1 MTPDQIE
8 AILRAVRLG
17 LNPDRAAQASGITP
31 STLRAHRRRHPE
43 FATAIK
49 EAESMAE
56 QGFLARIIKHTD
68 KQWTAAAWI
77 LERRWPE
84 RWAKREPDRVEAAKV
99 KASAMPGPTPPP
111 PADLAAD
118 MQKLAKLSA
127 EILAPQLERQR
138 NAKASTKPD

>member
-1 MTPDQIE
+1 MTPDQID

-17 LNPDRAAQASGITP
+17 LHPDRAAQASGVTP
-31 STLRAHRRRHPE
+31 STLRAHRKRHPE

-49 EAESMAE
+49 EAESTAE
-56 QGFLARIIKHTD
+56 QGFLARILKHTE
-68 KQWTAAAWI
+68 KQWTAAAWM

-99 KASAMPGPTPPP
+99 KASAMPGPTPPA